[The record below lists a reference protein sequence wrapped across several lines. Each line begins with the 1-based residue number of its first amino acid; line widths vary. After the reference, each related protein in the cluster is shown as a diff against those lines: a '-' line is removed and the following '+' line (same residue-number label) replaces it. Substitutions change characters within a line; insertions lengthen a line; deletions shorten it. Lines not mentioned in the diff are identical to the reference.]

1 MALDL
6 NALDPQAAWRPYE
19 PTASTPWTRARA
31 AHLFRRAGFGAS
43 SEELDTATRDTP
55 ASVLDRLFAP
65 GSEAASF
72 AASADQL
79 ATTAATGGGSK
90 RLAAAWVYRLLGTPD
105 PLREKMTVFWH
116 GHLTSSAD
124 KVTDTRLMLTQNK
137 LLREHA
143 LGDFATLVQEISR
156 DPAMLVYLD
165 SATNR
170 KAHPNENFAREL
182 MELFCLGEGNYTEHD
197 VKEVARCFTGWEVR
211 RDRYRFNK
219 YEHDSGTKSFLGATG
234 DFGGEDAV
242 RIVLEQPAA
251 PRFIARKLFQLFV
264 CDEPSPPDALI
275 EPLVVVFRESK
286 LDVASLVR
294 TILGSELFFSDAV
307 VGRKI
312 RSPADVTI
320 GLLRSFE
327 GSADANML
335 ATGMAE
341 IGQSLLYPP
350 NVKGWPGGRNWIDS
364 STLLGRANLVRRLLD
379 DSKTR
384 FGGGTLADYAKRF
397 GLSNAPEAQVEWIV
411 SLLLAVP
418 MSSEVQDRIVALA
431 VDERDHEKRLRNIVY
446 VICSLPEYQL
456 A

>member
-6 NALDPQAAWRPYE
+6 NALDPQIAWRSYE
-19 PTASTPWTRARA
+19 PNAAAPWTRARA

-43 SEELDTATRDTP
+43 PAELDAAVRETP
-55 ASVLDRLFAP
+55 ESVIERLFAP
-65 GSEAASF
+65 GARVASF

-90 RLAAAWVYRLLGTPD
+90 QLAAAWVYRLLGTPD
-105 PLREKMTVFWH
+105 PLREKLTLFWH
-116 GHLTSSAD
+116 GHFTSSAD
-124 KVTDTRLMLTQNK
+124 KVTDARLMLAQNN

-143 LGDFATLVQEISR
+143 LGDFASLVQQISC
-156 DPAMLVYLD
+156 DPAMLIYLD

-170 KAHPNENFAREL
+170 KAHPNENYAREL

-197 VKEVARCFTGWEVR
+197 VTEVARCFTGWEVR

-219 YEHDSGTKSFLGATG
+219 YEHDSGNKSFLGATG
-234 DFGGEDAV
+234 DFDGADAV
-242 RIVLEQPAA
+242 RIVLQQPAA
-251 PRFIARKLFQLFV
+251 PRFIARKLFQFFI
-264 CDEPSPPDALI
+264 CDEPSPPEALI
-275 EPLVVVFRESK
+275 EPLAVAFRESD
-286 LDVASLVR
+286 LNVGTLVR
-294 TILGSELFFSDAV
+294 KIVGSELFFSDAV
-307 VGRKI
+307 IGRKI
-312 RSPADVTI
+312 RSPADVAI
-320 GLLRSFE
+320 GLLRAFD

-379 DSKTR
+379 DGKTR
-384 FGGGTLADYAKRF
+384 FGGGSLTDYAKRS
-397 GLSNAPEAQVEWIV
+397 GVSESPEAQVEWIAN
-411 SLLLAVP
+411 LLLAIP
-418 MSSEVQDRIVALA
+418 MSSEVQTRIVALA
-431 VDERDHEKRLRNIVY
+431 GDERDDEKRLRNIVY
-446 VICSLPEYQL
+446 IVCSLPEFQL

>member
-1 MALDL
+1 MTLDL
-6 NALDPQAAWRPYE
+6 NALDPQVAWRPYE
-19 PTASTPWTRARA
+19 PSASSPWTRARA

-43 SEELDTATRDTP
+43 PTDLAAAAEDTP
-55 ASVLDRLFAP
+55 ASVIEQLFAP
-65 GSEAASF
+65 GAEATSF

-90 RLAAAWVYRLLGTPD
+90 QLAAAWVYRLLGTPD
-105 PLREKMTVFWH
+105 VLREKMTLFWH
-116 GHLTSSAD
+116 GHFTSSAD
-124 KVTDTRLMLTQNK
+124 KVTDARLMLAQNK

-156 DPAMLVYLD
+156 DPAMLIYLD

-170 KAHPNENFAREL
+170 KAHPNENYAREL

-197 VKEVARCFTGWEVR
+197 VTEVARCFTGWEVR

-242 RIVLEQPAA
+242 RIVLEQTAA
-251 PRFIARKLFQLFV
+251 PRFIARKLFQFFV

-275 EPLVVVFRESK
+275 EPLAVAFRESN

-294 TILGSELFFSDAV
+294 KILGSELFFSDAV

-312 RSPADVTI
+312 RSPADVAI
-320 GLLRSFE
+320 GLLRSLE
-327 GSADANML
+327 GSADANMI
-335 ATGMAE
+335 AIGMAE

-379 DSKTR
+379 NGKTR
-384 FGGGTLADYAKRF
+384 FGGGSLSDYAKRH
-397 GLSNAPEAQVEWIV
+397 GIGDAPDAQVDWIAN
-411 SLLLAVP
+411 LLLAIP
-418 MSSEVQDRIVALA
+418 LSSEVQSRIIALA
-431 VDERDHEKRLRNIVY
+431 SDERNLDKRLRNIVY
-446 VICSLPEYQL
+446 IVCSLPECQL